1 MPRLDSSF
9 RVLSSALSILIIVAC
24 TPAATPVSTSATGD
38 VSVAP
43 GGQAQ
48 VLLGRQVVLSHACG
62 DCHGGFS
69 NPAAKGWLA
78 GVMDPVQEF
87 KIGPCYATPGAQP
100 CFTTRPKNITPDN
113 ETGIGKYTERQIF
126 NAMRYGLRPAETPDV
141 VITSRTPG
149 QGNFPANPHY
159 LAPPMP
165 WPGWRHMS
173 DQELWAVAAYLKRG
187 LKPVSN
193 KVADSER
200 PPDFWASAYTEA
212 AIGPLPAISYPT
224 ANEQAVDPARQAQ
237 VALGRA
243 LVINRDCGG
252 CHGGGS
258 DPAAKGWLAGVMNP
272 QQEFKIGPCYV
283 TPGAQPCWTTRPKNL
298 TPDNTTGMGR
308 FSERQIFNSLRYGL
322 RPEETP
328 DVEIT
333 SNTPGQGNFPAN
345 PHYLAIPMPW
355 PSWRHMSDQ
364 ELQAIAAYL
373 KHGLKPVR
381 NQVPDSDGPPDFWA
395 SSYTVEAF
403 GSYPAPAYPT
413 ANER

>member
-1 MPRLDSSF
+1 MPRLASSF
-9 RVLSSALSILIIVAC
+9 RVLSSALTVLFVAAC

-43 GGQAQ
+43 GSQAQ
-48 VLLGRQVVLSHACG
+48 VLLGRQVVISHACG

-78 GVMDPVQEF
+78 GVMDPQQEF
-87 KIGPCYATPGAQP
+87 KIGPCFLKPGAQP
-100 CFTTRPKNITPDN
+100 CFTTRPSNLTPDN
-113 ETGIGKYTERQIF
+113 ETGTGKYTERQIF
-126 NAMRYGLRPAETPDV
+126 NALRYGLRPRETPDV
-141 VITSRTPG
+141 AITSRSPG
-149 QGNFPANPHY
+149 QGNFPATPHY

-173 DQELWAVAAYLKRG
+173 DEELWAIAAYLKRG

-200 PPDFWASAYTEA
+200 PPDFWASEYTEEEM
-212 AIGPLPAISYPT
+212 GPLPAKPYPT
-224 ANEQAVDPARQAQ
+224 ANEQAVDPASQAQ
-237 VALGRA
+237 VVLGRA
-243 LVINRDCGG
+243 LVISRDCGG
-252 CHGGGS
+252 CHGGGA
-258 DPAAKGWLAGVMNP
+258 DPSAKGWLAGVTNP
-272 QQEFKIGPCYV
+272 EQEFKIGPCYL

-333 SNTPGQGNFPAN
+333 SSTPGQGNFPAN
-345 PHYLAIPMPW
+345 PHYLAVPMPW

-364 ELQAIAAYL
+364 ELWAIAAYL
-373 KHGLKPVR
+373 KKGLKPVR
-381 NQVPDSDGPPDFWA
+381 NRVEDSEGPPDFWA
-395 SSYTVEAF
+395 STYTVEAF